1 MNHVILVVFPSLL
14 CLFSHLVAGQQ
25 PQCTQAGF
33 FRDPEDCTRFYR
45 CVDLWGVGNYQ
56 VYTFSC
62 PAGTVF
68 DESVSVCNWP
78 YLAAPCDQAPT
89 GSVPDPAP
97 VAPIAPMPPV
107 APIVPTRPDTVVVE
121 PSFNYQC
128 TAPGFFP
135 HASDCQRF
143 WLCKQDMTVLDSQLF
158 RCPEGYLF
166 HDMVRRC
173 LKEDE
178 VECDKTPNLG
188 RISLEPEPIQLREEN
203 LAGFFSSFSFFR
215 SLGAGPVAIPFAGRR

>member
-1 MNHVILVVFPSLL
+1 MNHAILVVFPSLIGL
-14 CLFSHLVAGQQ
+14 LLSPLVSGQQ
-25 PQCTQAGF
+25 PQCSQAGF
-33 FRDPEDCTRFYR
+33 FRFPEDCTRFYR
-45 CVDLWGVGNYQ
+45 CVDLWGIGNYQ

-78 YLAAPCDQAPT
+78 YLAPPCDGSS
-89 GSVPDPAP
+89 GSVPDTAPTVP
-97 VAPIAPMPPV
+97 VAPIVPE
-107 APIVPTRPDTVVVE
+107 APIVPTRPETVVVT
-121 PSFNYQC
+121 PSFDYQC

-135 HASDCQRF
+135 HDSDCQRF
-143 WLCKQDMTVLDSQLF
+143 WLCKQETTVLDSQLF

-188 RISLEPEPIQLREEN
+188 RISLEPEPIQLREED
-203 LAGFFSSFSFFR
+203 LDGFFSSFSFFR
-215 SLGAGPVAIPFAGRR
+215 SLGGAPLPIPFAGRR